1 MKIIISSFLILIC
14 TLVEGQTKTAPIIYS
29 DSSSIDTITYD
40 QTEFVSM
47 QKQML
52 KIDSILTAKNLKG
65 QLTKQE
71 QDALLNITIIQ
82 YDHRHE
88 TFTEFEI
95 QSSIASYRMQ
105 KESEKTLLRFNE
117 LNQEMETLFEESNS
131 KSDSLMKAINLKL
144 DQYKIETSDSTK
156 KH

>member
-1 MKIIISSFLILIC
+1 MIC

-144 DQYKIETSDSTK
+144 D
-156 KH
+156 